1 MSEQF
6 SRMEILYGRE
16 AIEKLSQ
23 ARVAVF
29 GLGGVG
35 GYIAEALA
43 RSGVGAID
51 LIDNDTIA
59 ESNLNRQIIALHSTI
74 GMKKTDVA
82 AGRILDINPNCSVT
96 KHELFYIPETAG
108 QIDLS
113 QFDYVADAID
123 TVSGKIEIIVRCNS
137 LGVPVISCM
146 GTGNK
151 IHPEMIEVTDIYKT
165 TVCPLARVMRRE
177 LRKRG
182 IKKLNVVYSKE
193 EPRPGKTPSQEDNC
207 AGRRSIPG
215 SSAFVPPAAGLAAAA
230 KIVNDIL
237 KS

>member
-1 MSEQF
+1 
-6 SRMEILYGRE
+6 
-16 AIEKLSQ
+16 
-23 ARVAVF
+23 
-29 GLGGVG
+29 
-35 GYIAEALA
+35 
-43 RSGVGAID
+43 
-51 LIDNDTIA
+51 
-59 ESNLNRQIIALHSTI
+59 
-74 GMKKTDVA
+74 
-82 AGRILDINPNCSVT
+82 
-96 KHELFYIPETAG
+96 
-108 QIDLS
+108 
-113 QFDYVADAID
+113 
-123 TVSGKIEIIVRCNS
+123 
-137 LGVPVISCM
+137 M

-151 IHPEMIEVTDIYKT
+151 IHPELIEVTDIYKT